1 MQRKMKNSKGIKIEN
16 RKKKKKQISH
26 DSVPEEK
33 HQNNVK

>member
-16 RKKKKKQISH
+16 RKKNFFSH